1 MPGRPPP
8 DAPPPERPD
17 AGTPDHE
24 SPAHRYD
31 YSRERGGGFEDE
43 YDEFGD
49 EYADE
54 HGDRF
59 VSSRP
64 GDGALSRLDAV
75 KDERVRRWDVVTPSA
90 TLIGRADRP
99 DHDVSESIRRLHD
112 EQHPAMQGH
121 SARMHRLEK
130 ARITHA
136 FCNALD
142 VTAWE
147 RDRSLGIMTELDLT
161 VFGSQRAIE
170 KVALVVVQHVVDDE
184 RKRRLGLH
192 DQDWIAERSPQEL
205 ADLHDRFDSLKDD
218 DRFRAFLDRYELDV
232 TKLNRLN
239 RVLRDQLDEQGL
251 HGAVFGRSPY
261 RDPSIPAIRDAHGSS
276 TSSASTEAEGES

>member
-8 DAPPPERPD
+8 DATPPPERGDGGHPV
-17 AGTPDHE
+17 HE
-24 SPAHRYD
+24 APAHD
-31 YSRERGGGFEDE
+31 DE
-43 YDEFGD
+43 Y
-49 EYADE
+49 DE

-142 VTAWE
+142 VTPWE
-147 RDRSLGIMTELDLT
+147 RDRCLGIMTELDLT

-170 KVALVVVQHVVDDE
+170 KVALVVIQHVVDDE

-192 DQDWIAERSPQEL
+192 DHDWISERSPQEL
-205 ADLHDRFDSLKDD
+205 ADLHDHFESLKDGE
-218 DRFRAFLDRYELDV
+218 RYRNLLDEHGLDV
-232 TKLNRLN
+232 TRVNRLG
-239 RVLRDQLDEQGL
+239 RTLRDQLGEQDL
-251 HGAVFGRSPY
+251 HGAVLGRSPY
-261 RDPSIPAIRDAHGSS
+261 RDPSMPAIRDSPGSG
-276 TSSASTEAEGES
+276 SASSEAESES